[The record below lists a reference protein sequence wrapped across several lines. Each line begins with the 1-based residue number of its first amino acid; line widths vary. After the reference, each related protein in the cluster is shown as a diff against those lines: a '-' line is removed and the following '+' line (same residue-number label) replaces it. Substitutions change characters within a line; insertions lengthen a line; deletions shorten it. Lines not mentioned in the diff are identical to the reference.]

1 MVGELQQNRTDIA
14 LGALSV
20 TAEREAVVDFT
31 VPYYDLVGISVLV
44 RRTQPSTNLFKF
56 MSVFEMQVRE
66 ALALPENQN
75 RSLYFMLPL
84 VRLAELG

>member
-56 MSVFEMQVRE
+56 MSVFELQVRK
-66 ALALPENQN
+66 
-75 RSLYFMLPL
+75 S
-84 VRLAELG
+84 

>member
-1 MVGELQQNRTDIA
+1 MENTKTFRSGLVGELQQNRTDIA

-56 MSVFEMQVRE
+56 MSVFELQVRK
-66 ALALPENQN
+66 
-75 RSLYFMLPL
+75 S
-84 VRLAELG
+84 

>member
-44 RRTQPSTNLFKF
+44 RRIQPSTNLFKF
-56 MSVFEMQVRE
+56 MSVFELQVRE
-66 ALALPENQN
+66 GFFEK
-75 RSLYFMLPL
+75 S
-84 VRLAELG
+84 E

>member
-31 VPYYDLVGISVLV
+31 VPYYDLVGISVLL

-56 MSVFEMQVRE
+56 MSVFELQVRE
-66 ALALPENQN
+66 GIFEK
-75 RSLYFMLPL
+75 S
-84 VRLAELG
+84 E